1 MKTLVAFYSRTGHT
15 KKVAEAI
22 AKELGADL
30 EEIIDKTNRSG
41 LWGWLMA
48 GRDAFRKR
56 LTTIEKPKKDPA
68 HYELVI
74 CGSPL
79 WAFISS
85 SPAIRSYVL
94 ENAAKLK
101 RVAFFL
107 TMGGTKGKR
116 ALEDLEKL
124 GGKKA
129 IATLEIKESEIASQI
144 FSQKVSDFCRSLK

>member
-1 MKTLVAFYSRTGHT
+1 MKTLVIFYSRTGHT

-22 AKELGADL
+22 AGELGAEL

-41 LWGWLMA
+41 FWGWLYA

-56 LTTIEKPKKDPA
+56 LTTIERPKKDPA
-68 HYELVI
+68 DFDLVI
-74 CGSPL
+74 LGSPL

-85 SPAIRSYVL
+85 SPAIRTYIT
-94 ENAAKLK
+94 ENAAKFK

-116 ALEDLEKL
+116 ALEDLGQL
-124 GGKKA
+124 CGRQPL
-129 IATLEIKESEIASQI
+129 ATLEINEAEIDKQN
-144 FSQKVSDFCRSLK
+144 FSQKVIAFCRSLK

>member
-41 LWGWLMA
+41 LWGWLIA
-48 GRDAFRKR
+48 GRDAFLNR
-56 LTTIEKPKKDPA
+56 LTSIEKPKKDPA
-68 HYELVI
+68 QYDLVI

-85 SPAIRSYVL
+85 SPAIRTYLV
-94 ENAAKLK
+94 ENVAKIK
-101 RVAFFL
+101 RAAFFL

-124 GGKKA
+124 YGKRSA
-129 IATLEIKESEIASQI
+129 ATLEITESEISNQF
-144 FSQKVSDFCRSLK
+144 FSQKVSDFCRGLK

>member
-48 GRDAFRKR
+48 GRDAFRKS

-85 SPAIRSYVL
+85 SPAIRSFVL

-124 GGKKA
+124 CGKKP

-144 FSQKVSDFCRSLK
+144 FSQKAIDFCRSLK